1 MDRNWTLWHPA
12 CRPSHAHPLLTPP
25 HGFEDLPRD
34 VLEYAH
40 YLGMHFPEDG
50 RFVWLAEEG
59 WFAPLPS
66 GWEMRKDP
74 EGLVYFYDDLTG
86 LSSRHSP
93 NDDHY
98 RSMYYE
104 HKYAGAEDGP
114 YLMQL
119 LSCVGS
125 RGLTDAIRTLSS
137 KAHCSLT
144 LTLTLTLTL
153 ALTLTLTLTLSPL
166 LQGATPGGEEVRRV
180 RPLTLRR
187 HLAGLTLG

>member
-1 MDRNWTLWHPA
+1 MLRERMDRNWTLWHPA

-137 KAHCSLT
+137 KE
-144 LTLTLTLTL
+144 
-153 ALTLTLTLTLSPL
+153 L
-166 LQGATPGGEEVRRV
+166 LRAAKKFAEYDPTRSGVISQA
-180 RPLTLRR
+180 
-187 HLAGLTLG
+187 

>member
-1 MDRNWTLWHPA
+1 MRSYSPTPLRIRTLTLNPA
-12 CRPSHAHPLLTPP
+12 LTLTLTPTP
-25 HGFEDLPRD
+25 SPTLTLNLTLTLTLARFEDLPRD

-119 LSCVGS
+119 LSCVAS

-137 KAHCSLT
+137 KE
-144 LTLTLTLTL
+144 
-153 ALTLTLTLTLSPL
+153 L
-166 LQGATPGGEEVRRV
+166 LRAAKKFAEYDPTRSGVISQA
-180 RPLTLRR
+180 
-187 HLAGLTLG
+187 